1 VNFWEAQARVIFSVI
16 QAMVQQLI
24 VDRLL
29 QGNAMQFVFSLLSQE
44 DLFNTLTRKPC
55 WFLCLITSTGWLA
68 QRELKA

>member
-1 VNFWEAQARVIFSVI
+1 VNLWEAQARVIFSVI

-29 QGNAMQFVFSLLSQE
+29 QGNAMQFEFSLLSQE
-44 DLFNTLTRKPC
+44 DLFHTLTRKPY
-55 WFLCLITSTGWLA
+55 WFLCPIASTGWLA